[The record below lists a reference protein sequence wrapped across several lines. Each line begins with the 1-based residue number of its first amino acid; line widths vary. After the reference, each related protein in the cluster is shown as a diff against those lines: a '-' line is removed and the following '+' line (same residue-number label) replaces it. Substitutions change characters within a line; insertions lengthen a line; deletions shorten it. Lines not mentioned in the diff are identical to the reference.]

1 MLKVKVLKRYRDKET
16 LVLRR
21 KNQELEIT
29 VGRFAEI
36 NGTPAGALVEEIKAV
51 KKIAKSR

>member
-1 MLKVKVLKRYRDKET
+1 MLKVKVLKRYRDKDT

-29 VGRFAEI
+29 DGRFTEI
-36 NGTPAGALVEEIKAV
+36 NGTPAGVLVEEIK
-51 KKIAKSR
+51 KKVRK